1 MSAFRAA
8 LRISRRD
15 ALRFKG
21 RTALIMIMIC
31 LPVLTITAVLTMV
44 ETTSLTPREELPSQL
59 GPVADARIMTHY
71 RRGFVRQDPA
81 GRFGDQDQTG
91 NRPPP
96 WTTAEVNALLP
107 GRLLP
112 IQKYTAPLVLPDGH
126 DQVDVLEVDLRD
138 PLATGIRPLAQGRI
152 PATADEVAV
161 TPGVLDLGIRLGGT
175 LNIAR
180 RDKPL
185 RVVGVV
191 EHPNRPGITELVGQH
206 GSILRDKSDGVG
218 TGWLIDTPSPVLWPD
233 VRRLNQAGL
242 RVASRAVIES
252 PRTDQYAYNRTNG
265 DMQIAIAIAVVLIV
279 TETTLLAGP
288 AFAVGLRRRRRELAT
303 IAAQGGSAR
312 HLRTIVLA
320 DGLVLGGLAA
330 VIGVVLGI
338 GAGAAT
344 EALLARRLDWLSA
357 PPDVPWVSV
366 LGVAVLGLVSA
377 LAAALV
383 PAVQAARQNPA
394 QVLAGRPGEARDRAS
409 RPVLGLVLV
418 VLGLGATAVAV
429 RGREVTVVAASTVVL
444 FGLIALMPWLVRFTG
459 RLARRLPLPA
469 RLSVRDAAR
478 HRVRTA
484 SAAAAVMA
492 ATMAAV
498 TAGIAYNSEA
508 MRRDA
513 NMHLDMPPGSLSV
526 GAHDLDDAGW
536 AALRA
541 EVQKR
546 LPGVSLV
553 PALTATDA
561 AGRSLML
568 HAVSSS
574 QNGKVNCD
582 ECGLTAY
589 DVAIGDARLLAF
601 LQGRQDPGAAAAL
614 AAGKAVAF
622 DSRLVRDGKVTLA
635 AERWRDGQSGPSR
648 LTDVPAVV
656 ATGADDRQGS
666 LLLPASAVTAVG
678 LKTTERRLYAGHV
691 AADFLRLERG
701 LRAVTDKAVINVAPT
716 YDGELVV
723 LLSAALLAALVLVLG
738 GTFAATGLAAADMRA
753 DLDTLSA
760 VGGRPRTRKLV
771 VAAQAGYI
779 AGLGAVPGLLGGIV
793 AGIAVTVPMPSFGSA
808 QGVGIEIGP
817 TTVAVPWLFLAALV
831 VGLPLLAALLAGLFT
846 RMRPTLARRVV

>member
-31 LPVLTITAVLTMV
+31 LPVLTITAVLTMA

-59 GPVADARIMTHY
+59 GPVADARIMSHFHRTAI
-71 RRGFVRQDPA
+71 RQDPA
-81 GRFGDQDQTG
+81 GRFGNQEDTG
-91 NRPPP
+91 KQPPP

-112 IQKYTAPLVLPDGH
+112 IQEHQTEALLSDGL
-126 DQVDVLEVDLRD
+126 DMINVLEADLRD
-138 PLATGIRPLAQGRI
+138 PLAAGIRPLAEGRI
-152 PATADEVAV
+152 PVTDDEVAV
-161 TPGVLDLGIRLGGT
+161 TPGLLDRGVRLGST
-175 LNIAR
+175 LKVTRQA
-180 RDKPL
+180 KPL

-191 EHPNRPGITELVGQH
+191 ENPNQPGIAELVSQPGA
-206 GSILRDKSDGVG
+206 ILRDKRDGLG
-218 TGWLIDTPSPVLWPD
+218 TGWLIDTPSPVQWSD

-252 PRTDQYAYNRTNG
+252 PRTDQYDYRHSNS
-265 DMQIAIAIAVVLIV
+265 DEQIAIAIAVVLIV

-312 HLRTIVLA
+312 HLRAIVLA
-320 DGLVLGGLAA
+320 DGVVLGGLAA

-338 GAGAAT
+338 GAGAASET
-344 EALLARRLDWLSA
+344 VLARRLDWQSA
-357 PPDVPWVSV
+357 PLDIPWVQV
-366 LGVAVLGLVSA
+366 LGVAALGLISA

-394 QVLAGRPGEARDRAS
+394 QVLAGRPGEVRDRAG

-418 VLGLGATAVAV
+418 VLGLGAMAVAV
-429 RGREVTVVAASTVVL
+429 RGREVAVVAASTVVL

-508 MRRDA
+508 MLRDA
-513 NMHLDMPPGSLSV
+513 NRTFDIPPGALLV
-526 GAHDLDDAGW
+526 YADDLDDAGW

-541 EVQKR
+541 EAQTR
-546 LPGVSLV
+546 LPGASLV
-553 PALTATDA
+553 PGLATTDA
-561 AGRSLML
+561 AGRGVML
-568 HAVSSS
+568 SALWK
-574 QNGKVNCD
+574 GKAD
-582 ECGLTAY
+582 CGDCTISPSKM
-589 DVAIGDARLLAF
+589 AIGDARLLAF

-635 AERWRDGQSGPSR
+635 TERYDGDKVTTSR
-648 LTDVPAVV
+648 LAEVPAVV
-656 ATGADDRQGS
+656 ATGADIRQSG
-666 LLLPASAVTAVG
+666 LLLPASAVTAAG
-678 LKTTERRLYAGHV
+678 LKTTERRMYTMYRPD
-691 AADFLRLERG
+691 DFQRLQRG
-701 LRAVTDKAVINVAPT
+701 LNAVTDKAIISFNT
-716 YDGELVV
+716 GDDGSLVV

-779 AGLGAVPGLLGGIV
+779 AGLGAVPGLLGGVV
-793 AGIAVTVPMPSFGSA
+793 AGIAVTVPMPGWGSSR
-808 QGVGIEIGP
+808 GVGIEIGP

-846 RMRPTLARRVV
+846 RTRPTLARRVV